1 MFRSI
6 IPIILIITSIL
17 IGFFY
22 AKPIYEEMSI
32 ARSRLQAI
40 DETLQKTKDISSAAT
55 ELRREIESISPEDL
69 DKLENVI
76 LPDDIDQIRFLNMLS
91 SVASRQNLF
100 LEGLQITNSA
110 GDSTDNTLIDGR
122 VVSAKVNK
130 LEVSF
135 SVSTDYDTFKIFL
148 NDLEQ
153 SLALIEV
160 EDISIS
166 VPSYESSEEEG
177 NGDVPYAYSVQIS
190 TYWIE

>member
-1 MFRSI
+1 MFKSI

-22 AKPIYEEMSI
+22 AKPLYEEMSI

-40 DETLQKTKDISSAAT
+40 DEALQKTKDISSAAT

-69 DKLENVI
+69 DKLENVM
-76 LPDDIDQIRFLNMLS
+76 LPDGIDQIRFLNMLS

-100 LEGLQITNSA
+100 LESLEITNGA
-110 GDSTDNTLIDGR
+110 GDSTDDTLTEGR
-122 VVSAKVNK
+122 AVSAKVNK

-166 VPSYESSEEEG
+166 VPSYGSSEEEG
-177 NGDVPYAYSVQIS
+177 SAIIPYAYSVRIS